1 MIGGTTT
8 VSTALLLD
16 PRTLSFKPTQSAL
29 DPAAPIIMATQRIPW
44 RIALERKLAV
54 TTLVL
59 WACGCSEIITFPLN
73 VEQQA
78 IVFWRYNDWPMLLF
92 RRNSGKRLLANLVVL

>member
-1 MIGGTTT
+1 ICRRMLL
-8 VSTALLLD
+8 VVALVCVVD
-16 PRTLSFKPTQSAL
+16 PGTLSLKATQSAL
-29 DPAAPIIMATQRIPW
+29 DPAAPISRATQRILW

-59 WACGCSEIITFPLN
+59 WACECSEIITFPLN

-78 IVFWRYNDWPMLLF
+78 ILLSWYNDWLPILF
-92 RRNSGKRLLANLVVL
+92 RTNFGKRALAIF